1 VKGTKRAVKERK
13 DLERRRAFL
22 FAGFGWELESS
33 SNWHMSSSRN
43 GGQMT
48 KLQRG
53 R

>member
-1 VKGTKRAVKERK
+1 MKGTKRAVKERK
-13 DLERRRAFL
+13 DLEKKGVFICRV
-22 FAGFGWELESS
+22 GWELESS

>member
-13 DLERRRAFL
+13 DLEKNGVL

-33 SNWHMSSSRN
+33 TNWHVSSSRN
-43 GGQMT
+43 GGQVT